1 MKSISFMRCL
11 IDWKGQKT
19 MILQIIGLLFLGI
32 VGIVILIDIIPI
44 FMDWLSRIHIGR
56 FQEKQVW
63 NKSITNVGIKWL
75 QSTPK
80 IKVTDQTRLVAIDML
95 QGNYTKNAIQYW
107 QEASLLL
114 GLAGYVKN
122 NPDKEIKQGIIRFL
136 DSKFNQ
142 QGDWINR
149 PKHVDA
155 AILAYAVMK
164 LDFVDIDRYKAALD
178 STWELIRE
186 HIGEEGSVTYR
197 KFMKDYRYV
206 DTIGFICP
214 FLVAYGIRYG
224 HEECIELAVKQ
235 IRTYEE
241 HGMLEGYYI
250 PSHAYQINSKVPLGL
265 FGWGRGLGWFAIGL
279 IDAWNELPQ
288 EHVYKGVLETSVK
301 RFAKAA
307 IQFQQD
313 QGNWNWTVTRG
324 ESRPDSSTTA
334 TLGWFMLNASQI
346 TEISEECLVSAK
358 KATNYLMKVTRRNGA
373 VDFSQGDT
381 KDIGVYSML
390 FNILPFTQG
399 FCIRMMNSQ
408 ISYKVV

>member
-1 MKSISFMRCL
+1 
-11 IDWKGQKT
+11 